1 MYIVYRIRR
10 RVRDQM
16 AVEKTIILSTRKDR
30 KKEITQER
38 LETKNWIK
46 KADNGI
52 RGQEEGREH

>member
-1 MYIVYRIRR
+1 
-10 RVRDQM
+10 M
-16 AVEKTIILSTRKDR
+16 AVEKTIILSTRRDR